1 MTKTITLWSHGSN
14 MQIEYEN
21 RITSVRHTGPFVR
34 IEGQSGQ
41 NTWGHFPITN
51 PTNIADSKYNLTKVY
66 VSFRTREYGIIN
78 QILIYD
84 GENIIYDTND
94 LSLNGDNLEYE
105 LILDKPAPISKGI
118 NLVLGFQFK
127 ANPPNTRSTQ
137 IEVIGVGIDL
147 ETNS

>member
-1 MTKTITLWSHGSN
+1 MYKR
-14 MQIEYEN
+14 Q
-21 RITSVRHTGPFVR
+21 
-34 IEGQSGQ
+34 
-41 NTWGHFPITN
+41 
-51 PTNIADSKYNLTKVY
+51 
-66 VSFRTREYGIIN
+66 
-78 QILIYD
+78 
-84 GENIIYDTND
+84 ENIIYDTND

-147 ETNS
+147 ETNT

>member
-1 MTKTITLWSHGSN
+1 

-51 PTNIADSKYNLTKVY
+51 PTNIDNSKYNLTKVY

-94 LSLNGDNLEYE
+94 LSLNGNNLEYE

-147 ETNS
+147 ETNT